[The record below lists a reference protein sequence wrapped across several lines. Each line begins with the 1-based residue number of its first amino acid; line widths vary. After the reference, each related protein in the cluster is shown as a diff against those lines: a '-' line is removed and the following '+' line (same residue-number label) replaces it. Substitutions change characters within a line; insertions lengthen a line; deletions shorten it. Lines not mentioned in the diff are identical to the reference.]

1 MTSSDGL
8 SDFRAQVR
16 AWAENHIPVGWESR
30 FGVAVDD
37 EFRTFQRDWL
47 RTLRTGGYAAP
58 HWAKEWGGGGYS
70 LAEQIVI
77 FEEFS
82 RLNAPPLRNYFVAL
96 NHAYAT
102 LIHAGNDEQ
111 RQRHLPAILDG
122 EVWCQGF
129 SEPGAGSDLAGLR
142 TRAVRTGD
150 VYVVNGQKVWSS
162 RAAFADR
169 CLLLARTDPKAPKR
183 RGISYFLLDM
193 KSPGVEAR
201 PIRQA
206 TGAAEFC
213 EVFLTDVEVPVTD
226 LVGEENDG
234 WKIAQSTLSAE
245 RGLAQLELSERMAA
259 AMSMVEAL
267 IRERRSD
274 GRSAIDD
281 DSVREQF
288 VTLQTEVVLFRRL
301 CKKMVE
307 DLVRRGGTGPESSI
321 VKVFY
326 SELLQRMMAF
336 GVSLA
341 GLDTHRLTFK
351 PVSAGYESGRWM
363 LDYIDSFGWVI
374 AGGTNEIQRSL
385 IGERV
390 LGLPRE
396 PVPT

>member
-8 SDFRAQVR
+8 SDFRAEVR

>member
-8 SDFRAQVR
+8 PDFRAQVR

-102 LIHAGNDEQ
+102 LMHAGNDEQ

>member
-102 LIHAGNDEQ
+102 LMHAGNDEQ